1 MSVVPGAAV
10 RVWPSIAIAAGV
22 ILVGLA
28 GLGVAHLSVGE
39 PLVAPTQL
47 PGILV
52 GDSGDRIEQ
61 LVVRELRVPRL
72 ILALLAGAGFGISGA
87 ILQIVL
93 RNPLASPELL
103 GVSAGAS
110 LAMAAVLLLN
120 APILFALHPVA
131 ALGGGIAGGLIVL
144 ATSRGARTPL
154 EAALIGV
161 AVSALLNGAI
171 LAIISLAAAS
181 GAVRIF
187 FLFTVGNLANRT
199 WDHVHLVWP
208 WLLVG
213 IPAAF
218 LLARGANVLQL
229 HEDVASSLGMP
240 AQRMRLVFVALAA
253 LLIGSLVA
261 VAGPIAWVGLLTPH
275 VARLI
280 VARPDARLLFPAAA
294 LIGAL
299 LVLASDVL
307 SKVMLYPREIPVGLC
322 ATIIAA
328 PVILLLL
335 RRTNLGLKQET

>member
-1 MSVVPGAAV
+1 M
-10 RVWPSIAIAAGV
+10 IAAGA
-22 ILVGLA
+22 ILVALA
-28 GLGVAHLSVGE
+28 ALAVAHLSVGE
-39 PLVAPTQL
+39 PIVAPTQL
-47 PGILV
+47 PGILM

-72 ILALLAGAGFGISGA
+72 ILALLAGAGFGLSGA

-110 LAMAAVLLLN
+110 LAMAAILLLN
-120 APILFALHPVA
+120 LPVIFALHPVV
-131 ALGGGIAGGLIVL
+131 ALAGGLGGGLIVL

-161 AVSALLNGAI
+161 AVAALLHGAI
-171 LAIISLAAAS
+171 LAIVSLAASS
-181 GAVRIF
+181 GAVRVF

-199 WDHVHLVWP
+199 WDHVQLVWP
-208 WLLVG
+208 WVIAG

-229 HEDVASSLGMP
+229 HEDVASSLGMSARP
-240 AQRMRLVFVALAA
+240 MRLVFVALAA

-280 VARPDARLLFPAAA
+280 VPQPDARLLFPVATV
-294 LIGAL
+294 IGAF

-307 SKVMLYPREIPVGLC
+307 SKVLLYPREIPVGLC
-322 ATIIAA
+322 TTLLAA
-328 PVILLLL
+328 PMILLLL
-335 RRTNLGLKQET
+335 RRTNLGLNR

>member
-1 MSVVPGAAV
+1 MSAAPGAGAVPGWA
-10 RVWPSIAIAAGV
+10 RLIAAGV
-22 ILVGLA
+22 ILVALA
-28 GLGVAHLSVGE
+28 ALAVAHLSVGE
-39 PLVAPTQL
+39 PIVAPAEL
-47 PGILV
+47 PGILM

-72 ILALLAGAGFGISGA
+72 LLALLAGAGFGLSGA
-87 ILQIVL
+87 ILQVVL

-110 LAMAAVLLLN
+110 LAMAAILLLN
-120 APILFALHPVA
+120 APVLFALHPLVA
-131 ALGGGIAGGLIVL
+131 LAGGLGGGLIVL

-161 AVSALLNGAI
+161 AVAALLNGAI
-171 LAIISLAAAS
+171 LAIISLAASS

-199 WDHVHLVWP
+199 WDHVELVWP
-208 WLLVG
+208 WVIAG

-240 AQRMRLVFVALAA
+240 ARRMRLVFVALAA
-253 LLIGSLVA
+253 VLI
-261 VAGPIAWVGLLTPH
+261 AGPIAWVGLLTPH

-280 VARPDARLLFPAAA
+280 VPRPDARLLFPVATVV
-294 LIGAL
+294 GAF

-307 SKVMLYPREIPVGLC
+307 SKVLLYPREIPVGLC
-322 ATIIAA
+322 ATLLAA
-328 PVILLLL
+328 PMILLLL
-335 RRTNLGLKQET
+335 RRTNLGLNRQT